1 MLLRVIVLIT
11 TLLIATGVALLTR
24 RRSSGRFR
32 AAPGS
37 NDPERP
43 GALTQDDLGAPLGE
57 RATLVQFSTAFC
69 APCRPTRQVLAKVAG
84 MIDGVEHVEIDAADR
99 LDLVRRLR
107 IQATPTVLVLGPDGS
122 ILRRAT
128 GQPRVPD
135 VIAAVG
141 EAVPS

>member
-1 MLLRVIVLIT
+1 MVPRLIVLLAA
-11 TLLIATGVALLTR
+11 LLIATGVALLTR
-24 RRSSGRFR
+24 RRNGRFR
-32 AAPGS
+32 SAPGN

-43 GALTQDDLGAPLGE
+43 DALTQDDLGAPLGE

-69 APCRPTRQVLAKVAG
+69 APCRPTRQVLRKVAG

-107 IQATPTVLVLGPDGS
+107 IRTTPTVLVLGPDGS
-122 ILRRAT
+122 ILQRGT

-141 EAVPS
+141 QAVPS